1 MIKSFDSKVFGG
13 KLNVEIYHSANQVVE
28 DINNRSITDSSFD
41 RNHYSSRSFV
51 GATRDEAMTM
61 LREGYQ
67 PTVDALKSKMKFS
80 ARGVSKRTQ
89 FYNDVA
95 GFAPVVPNAIL
106 GLPQSM
112 VNSKT
117 KPIKTKVIDVYYEM
131 TASCS
136 TSSEDIIK
144 AGKKML
150 SAIVEL
156 EAQGYRFNLY
166 VIQDYYRDGEGCD
179 MLCVRVK
186 TASQPFDLKR
196 MSFPMSHTAF
206 FRGIGFDWYARFPIG
221 KYRSGYGKSIS
232 YEKSQEVIQEEIKK
246 LFGKSA
252 VYFAAT
258 QLMKD
263 DTSEDYIKGVL
274 VNE

>member
-28 DINNRSITDSSFD
+28 DIESRSITDSSFD

-80 ARGVSKRTQ
+80 ARGVSKHTQ

-117 KPIKTKVIDVYYEM
+117 KPIKTKVIDIYYEM

-166 VIQDYYRDGEGCD
+166 VIQDYYRNGEGCD

-206 FRGIGFDWYARFPIG
+206 FRGIGFDWYARFPLG

-232 YEKSQEVIQEEIKK
+232 CEKSQEVVQEEIKR